1 MADPAPALSGERVDV
16 SDLCPLCRKQY
27 DEALAR
33 CPDDGTLL
41 IEDRTGQS
49 LGGRYTIRELL
60 GLGAR
65 GVTVW
70 AAWQEDAD
78 RMVAVKLLPLDDAGR
93 DHFLDVSSQTAELD
107 HPNIVRLFDFN
118 KTEDGLACG
127 VMELV
132 EGRPLS
138 VELSDDRAMPVE
150 DALPIVQQIL
160 AGLAHAHE
168 HGVLHLDLKPSN
180 IFLVHAPKGEP
191 GPPTV
196 KLVDFGLVRPRPV
209 AMRFAGPV
217 AGDDK
222 PDEAL
227 HYTAPELLASGR
239 AGPQSDLYS
248 VGALLYRLLSG
259 RPPFPFDRASEI
271 VRGHLTHL
279 PPSPYSIRPI
289 GEMPPALPEILEQ
302 ALDKAPARRFA
313 SAADMLDGIV
323 AAIRGEALIDVR
335 DEATVARVRVDDL
348 MLGPAPGDRKRVGEG
363 PEDDEA
369 PLEDSG
375 SNAPLIL
382 GAVVIAVALGLLFA
396 WQQLGRRDIIGV
408 QPDPVP
414 VATTLADAS
423 VATALDA
430 ARPVVAPPTA
440 AIDAAP
446 PIADRAAPDA
456 APDSAP
462 NAAAAQQVRVTITST
477 PSDAVVLLDDIEL
490 GRTPWVTEMIAGSY
504 AFRIEKPGHA
514 PATVRVEVGAN
525 GQPIE
530 ANATLDPIRRPRP
543 RPSERPDPT
552 PTPEP
557 TPVEPDAA
565 PPPPPPA
572 PDAALPPPPP
582 PPKPTPPRVQVL
594 GESAPA
600 PPPTP
605 RPDGSRE
612 ITPLGN

>member
-93 DHFLDVSSQTAELD
+93 DHFLDVSSQTAGLD

-138 VELSDDRAMPVE
+138 VELSDDRALPVE
-150 DALPIVQQIL
+150 DALSIVQQIL

-180 IFLVHAPKGEP
+180 IFLVPAKGES

-196 KLVDFGLVRPRPV
+196 KVVDFGLVRPRPV
-209 AMRFAGPV
+209 ALRFAGPV

-313 SAADMLDGIV
+313 SAADMLDGII
-323 AAIRGEALIDVR
+323 AAIRGETLIDVT

-348 MLGPAPGDRKRVGEG
+348 MLGPGPGERRRGE
-363 PEDDEA
+363 ELDDEEA
-369 PLEDSG
+369 PPEDSG
-375 SNAPLIL
+375 SNAPLII
-382 GAVVIAVALGLLFA
+382 GAVVIAVTLGLLFA
-396 WQQLGRRDIIGV
+396 WQQLGRREVIGV
-408 QPDPVP
+408 QPEPS
-414 VATTLADAS
+414 TT
-423 VATALDA
+423 
-430 ARPVVAPPTA
+430 PVVAAVADAGPIKAPDAALPPSDA
-440 AIDAAP
+440 ALPPIDAAP
-446 PIADRAAPDA
+446 PPVDRAPPDA
-456 APDSAP
+456 AAIVQSI
-462 NAAAAQQVRVTITST
+462 QVTITSS
-477 PSDAVVLLDDIEL
+477 PSDAAVILDDIEL
-490 GRTPWVTEMIAGSY
+490 GRTPWVSQMIAGRY
-504 AFRIEKPGHA
+504 TFRLERAGYT
-514 PATVRVEVGAN
+514 PATVQVEVGTD
-525 GQPIE
+525 GEPIE
-530 ANATLDPIRRPRP
+530 ASAQLDPIRRRP
-543 RPSERPDPT
+543 RPQPRPDLPS
-552 PTPEP
+552 TPEP
-557 TPVEPDAA
+557 PPADPDAA
-565 PPPPPPA
+565 APPPPPA

-594 GESAPA
+594 GESAPT

-605 RPDGSRE
+605 RPDGNRE